1 MKKNNLKRG
10 ILAIAL
16 ATSFVLGSGNSSF
29 AAEDTSVSQE
39 QSAKDAYLE
48 AFNELKETY
57 KDCIAIRY
65 DYTYINSD
73 NYAKSAFKYI
83 MEQAKIYL
91 DINDETEEATPMVL
105 SSDDGYRIETANVKS
120 HISSLNYAKSK
131 LNGEKIDTDTLYN
144 LTKDANDFIRND
156 DNYKNATDELRTA
169 FRDALDEANK
179 VLAKGNSLS
188 EGEYEKA
195 VSDLRDT
202 KTAIIRYVKTE
213 DTKKVLSEK
222 IKETEEIVKN
232 KDKYTENTYK
242 MFDLALTSAKSI
254 ENNPNSKLE
263 EYEESIKSLKEATE
277 GLELKED
284 ADKIKKALKELK
296 AAKEEHEIT
305 VKACK
310 MLLNYPAIEKNN
322 GDRIRAYLEKSAK
335 VIERANKILEHYGM
349 N

>member
-16 ATSFVLGSGNSSF
+16 ATSFVLGSGQSLTNVH
-29 AAEDTSVSQE
+29 AANEVSQKK
-39 QSAKDAYLE
+39 SAKEMYEDSYKQLKDTYNSYL
-48 AFNELKETY
+48 NLY
-57 KDCIAIRY
+57 D
-65 DYTYINSD
+65 DYTYINSTSYPKASFD
-73 NYAKSAFKYI
+73 GI
-83 MEQAKIYL
+83 MTKTKAYL
-91 DINDETEEATPMVL
+91 EEEKVLTNDEEYKLEA
-105 SSDDGYRIETANVKS
+105 ETAMS
-120 HISSLNYAKSK
+120 QLSLLNEAKDK
-131 LNGEKIDTDTLYN
+131 LDGESVDTETLAK
-144 LTKDANDFIRND
+144 LLMESQDFVRND
-156 DNYKNATDELRTA
+156 SNYKNAPKDKKDLYDLAITNGYLV
-169 FRDALDEANK
+169 FNK
-179 VLAKGNSLS
+179 GSNKLS

-195 VSDLRDT
+195 VADIREARE
-202 KTAIIRYVKTE
+202 AIIRAVKENAAKEELGT
-213 DTKKVLSEK
+213 K

>member
-16 ATSFVLGSGNSSF
+16 ATSFVLGSGQSLTNVH
-29 AAEDTSVSQE
+29 AANEVSQKK
-39 QSAKDAYLE
+39 SAKEMYEDSYKQLKDTYNSYL
-48 AFNELKETY
+48 NLY
-57 KDCIAIRY
+57 D
-65 DYTYINSD
+65 DYTYINSTSYPKASFD
-73 NYAKSAFKYI
+73 GI
-83 MEQAKIYL
+83 MTKTKAYL
-91 DINDETEEATPMVL
+91 EEKKVLTNDEEYKLEA
-105 SSDDGYRIETANVKS
+105 ETAMS
-120 HISSLNYAKSK
+120 QLSLLNEAKDK
-131 LNGEKIDTDTLYN
+131 LDGESVDTETLAK
-144 LTKDANDFIRND
+144 LLMESQDFVRND
-156 DNYKNATDELRTA
+156 SNYKNAPKDKKDLYDLAITNGYLV
-169 FRDALDEANK
+169 FNK
-179 VLAKGNSLS
+179 GSNKLS

-195 VSDLRDT
+195 VADIREARE
-202 KTAIIRYVKTE
+202 AIIRAVKENAAKEELGT
-213 DTKKVLSEK
+213 K

>member
-16 ATSFVLGSGNSSF
+16 ATSFVLGSGQSLTNVH
-29 AAEDTSVSQE
+29 AANEVSQE
-39 QSAKDAYLE
+39 KSAKEMYEDSFKQLKDTYNSYL
-48 AFNELKETY
+48 NLY
-57 KDCIAIRY
+57 D
-65 DYTYINSD
+65 DYTYINSTSYPKASFD
-73 NYAKSAFKYI
+73 GI
-83 MEQAKIYL
+83 MTKTKAYL
-91 DINDETEEATPMVL
+91 EEEKVLTSDEEYKLEA
-105 SSDDGYRIETANVKS
+105 ETAMS
-120 HISSLNYAKSK
+120 QLSLLNEAKDK
-131 LNGEKIDTDTLYN
+131 LDGESVDTETLAK
-144 LTKDANDFIRND
+144 LLMESQDFVRND
-156 DNYKNATDELRTA
+156 SNYKNAPKDKKDLYDLAITNGYLV
-169 FRDALDEANK
+169 FNK
-179 VLAKGNSLS
+179 GSNKLS
-188 EGEYEKA
+188 EGEYEMA
-195 VSDLRDT
+195 VADIREARE
-202 KTAIIRYVKTE
+202 AIIRAVKENAAKEELGT
-213 DTKKVLSEK
+213 K

-242 MFDLALTSAKSI
+242 MFGLALTSAKSI

>member
-202 KTAIIRYVKTE
+202 KAAIIRYVKTE

-322 GDRIRAYLEKSAK
+322 GDRKEFACAR
-335 VIERANKILEHYGM
+335 R
-349 N
+349 

>member
-16 ATSFVLGSGNSSF
+16 ATSFVLGSGQSLTNVH
-29 AAEDTSVSQE
+29 AANEVSQE
-39 QSAKDAYLE
+39 KSAKEMYEDSFKQLKDTYNSYL
-48 AFNELKETY
+48 NLY
-57 KDCIAIRY
+57 D
-65 DYTYINSD
+65 DYTYINSTSYPKASFD
-73 NYAKSAFKYI
+73 GI
-83 MEQAKIYL
+83 MTKTKAYL
-91 DINDETEEATPMVL
+91 EEEKVLTSDEEYKLEA
-105 SSDDGYRIETANVKS
+105 ETAMS
-120 HISSLNYAKSK
+120 QLSLLNEAKDK
-131 LNGEKIDTDTLYN
+131 LDGESVDTETLAK
-144 LTKDANDFIRND
+144 LLMESQDFVRND
-156 DNYKNATDELRTA
+156 SNYKNAPKDKKDLYDLAITNGYLV
-169 FRDALDEANK
+169 FNK
-179 VLAKGNSLS
+179 GSNKLS

-195 VSDLRDT
+195 VADIREARE
-202 KTAIIRYVKTE
+202 AIIRAVKENAAKEELGT
-213 DTKKVLSEK
+213 K

-263 EYEESIKSLKEATE
+263 EYEESIKSLKEATK

>member
-16 ATSFVLGSGNSSF
+16 ATSFVLGSGQSLTNVH
-29 AAEDTSVSQE
+29 AANEVSQE
-39 QSAKDAYLE
+39 KSAKEMYEDSFKQLKDTYNSYL
-48 AFNELKETY
+48 NLY
-57 KDCIAIRY
+57 D
-65 DYTYINSD
+65 DYTYINSTSYPKASFD
-73 NYAKSAFKYI
+73 GI
-83 MEQAKIYL
+83 MTKTKAYL
-91 DINDETEEATPMVL
+91 EEEKVLTSDEEYKLEA
-105 SSDDGYRIETANVKS
+105 ETAMS
-120 HISSLNYAKSK
+120 QLSLLNEAKDK
-131 LNGEKIDTDTLYN
+131 LDGESVDTETLAK
-144 LTKDANDFIRND
+144 LLMESQDFVRND
-156 DNYKNATDELRTA
+156 SNYKNAPKDKKDLYDLAITNGYLV
-169 FRDALDEANK
+169 FNK
-179 VLAKGNSLS
+179 GSNKLS

-195 VSDLRDT
+195 VADIREARE
-202 KTAIIRYVKTE
+202 AIIRAVKENAAKEELGT
-213 DTKKVLSEK
+213 K

>member
-1 MKKNNLKRG
+1 ME
-10 ILAIAL
+10 
-16 ATSFVLGSGNSSF
+16 SQDFV
-29 AAEDTSVSQE
+29 
-39 QSAKDAYLE
+39 
-48 AFNELKETY
+48 
-57 KDCIAIRY
+57 
-65 DYTYINSD
+65 
-73 NYAKSAFKYI
+73 
-83 MEQAKIYL
+83 
-91 DINDETEEATPMVL
+91 
-105 SSDDGYRIETANVKS
+105 
-120 HISSLNYAKSK
+120 
-131 LNGEKIDTDTLYN
+131 
-144 LTKDANDFIRND
+144 RND
-156 DNYKNATDELRTA
+156 SNYKNAPKDKKDLYDLAITNGYLV
-169 FRDALDEANK
+169 FNK
-179 VLAKGNSLS
+179 GSNKLS

-195 VSDLRDT
+195 VADIREARE
-202 KTAIIRYVKTE
+202 AIIRAVKENAAKEELGT
-213 DTKKVLSEK
+213 K

>member
-1 MKKNNLKRG
+1 MTKTK
-10 ILAIAL
+10 
-16 ATSFVLGSGNSSF
+16 
-29 AAEDTSVSQE
+29 
-39 QSAKDAYLE
+39 AYLE
-48 AFNELKETY
+48 EEKVLTSDEEY
-57 KDCIAIRY
+57 K
-65 DYTYINSD
+65 
-73 NYAKSAFKYI
+73 
-83 MEQAKIYL
+83 L
-91 DINDETEEATPMVL
+91 EA
-105 SSDDGYRIETANVKS
+105 ETAMS
-120 HISSLNYAKSK
+120 QLSLLNEAKDK
-131 LNGEKIDTDTLYN
+131 LDGESVDTETLAK
-144 LTKDANDFIRND
+144 LLMESQDFVRND
-156 DNYKNATDELRTA
+156 SNYKNAPKDKKDLYDLAITNGYLV
-169 FRDALDEANK
+169 FNK
-179 VLAKGNSLS
+179 GSNKLS

-195 VSDLRDT
+195 VADIREARE
-202 KTAIIRYVKTE
+202 AIIRAVKENAAKEELGT
-213 DTKKVLSEK
+213 K

>member
-1 MKKNNLKRG
+1 MYEDSFKQLKDTYNSYLNLY
-10 ILAIAL
+10 
-16 ATSFVLGSGNSSF
+16 
-29 AAEDTSVSQE
+29 D
-39 QSAKDAYLE
+39 
-48 AFNELKETY
+48 
-57 KDCIAIRY
+57 
-65 DYTYINSD
+65 DYTYINSTSYPKASFD
-73 NYAKSAFKYI
+73 GI
-83 MEQAKIYL
+83 MTKTKAYL
-91 DINDETEEATPMVL
+91 EEEKVLTSDEEYKLEA
-105 SSDDGYRIETANVKS
+105 ETAMS
-120 HISSLNYAKSK
+120 QLSLLNEAKDK
-131 LNGEKIDTDTLYN
+131 LDGESVDTETLAK
-144 LTKDANDFIRND
+144 LLMESQDFVRND
-156 DNYKNATDELRTA
+156 SNYKNAPKDKKDLYDLAITNGYLV
-169 FRDALDEANK
+169 FNK
-179 VLAKGNSLS
+179 GSNKLS

-195 VSDLRDT
+195 VADIREARE
-202 KTAIIRYVKTE
+202 AIIRAVKENAAKEELGT
-213 DTKKVLSEK
+213 K

-263 EYEESIKSLKEATE
+263 EYEESIKSLKEAKE

>member
-16 ATSFVLGSGNSSF
+16 ATSFVLGSGQSLTNVH
-29 AAEDTSVSQE
+29 AANEVSQE
-39 QSAKDAYLE
+39 KSAKEMYEDSFKQLKDTYNSYL
-48 AFNELKETY
+48 NLY
-57 KDCIAIRY
+57 D
-65 DYTYINSD
+65 DYTYINSTSYPKASFD
-73 NYAKSAFKYI
+73 GI
-83 MEQAKIYL
+83 MTKTKAYL
-91 DINDETEEATPMVL
+91 EEEKVLTSDEEYKLEA
-105 SSDDGYRIETANVKS
+105 ETAMS
-120 HISSLNYAKSK
+120 QLSLLNEAKDK
-131 LNGEKIDTDTLYN
+131 LDGESVDTETLAK
-144 LTKDANDFIRND
+144 LLMEAQDFVRND
-156 DNYKNATDELRTA
+156 SNYKNAPKDKKDLYDLAITNGYLV
-169 FRDALDEANK
+169 FNK
-179 VLAKGNSLS
+179 GSNKLS

-195 VSDLRDT
+195 VADIREARE
-202 KTAIIRYVKTE
+202 AIIRAVKENAAKEELGT
-213 DTKKVLSEK
+213 K

>member
-16 ATSFVLGSGNSSF
+16 ATSFVLGSGQSLTNVH
-29 AAEDTSVSQE
+29 AANEVSQE
-39 QSAKDAYLE
+39 KSAKEMYEDSFKQLKDTYNSYL
-48 AFNELKETY
+48 NLY
-57 KDCIAIRY
+57 D
-65 DYTYINSD
+65 DYTYINSTSYPKASFD
-73 NYAKSAFKYI
+73 GI
-83 MEQAKIYL
+83 MTKTKAYL
-91 DINDETEEATPMVL
+91 EEEKVLTSDEEYKLEA
-105 SSDDGYRIETANVKS
+105 ETAMS
-120 HISSLNYAKSK
+120 QLSLLNEAKDK
-131 LNGEKIDTDTLYN
+131 LDGESVDTETLAK
-144 LTKDANDFIRND
+144 LLMESQDFVRND
-156 DNYKNATDELRTA
+156 SNYKNAPKDKKDLYDLAITNGYLV
-169 FRDALDEANK
+169 FNK
-179 VLAKGNSLS
+179 GSNKLS

-195 VSDLRDT
+195 VADIREARE
-202 KTAIIRYVKTE
+202 AIIRAVKENAAKEELGT
-213 DTKKVLSEK
+213 K

-242 MFDLALTSAKSI
+242 MFDLALTRAKSI

>member
-16 ATSFVLGSGNSSF
+16 ATSFVLGSGQSLTNVH
-29 AAEDTSVSQE
+29 AANEVSQE
-39 QSAKDAYLE
+39 KSAKEMYEDSFKQLKDTYNSYL
-48 AFNELKETY
+48 NLY
-57 KDCIAIRY
+57 D
-65 DYTYINSD
+65 DYTYINSTSYPKASFD
-73 NYAKSAFKYI
+73 GI
-83 MEQAKIYL
+83 MTKTKAYL
-91 DINDETEEATPMVL
+91 EEEKVLTSDEEYKLEA
-105 SSDDGYRIETANVKS
+105 ETAMS
-120 HISSLNYAKSK
+120 QLSLLNEAKDK
-131 LNGEKIDTDTLYN
+131 LDGESVNTETLAK
-144 LTKDANDFIRND
+144 LLMESQDFVRND
-156 DNYKNATDELRTA
+156 SNYKNAPKDKKDLYDLAITNGYLV
-169 FRDALDEANK
+169 FNK
-179 VLAKGNSLS
+179 GSNKLS

-195 VSDLRDT
+195 VADIREARE
-202 KTAIIRYVKTE
+202 AIIRAVKENAAKEELGT
-213 DTKKVLSEK
+213 K

>member
-16 ATSFVLGSGNSSF
+16 ATSFVLTSGQSLTNVH
-29 AAEDTSVSQE
+29 AANEVSQE
-39 QSAKDAYLE
+39 KSAKEMYEDSFEQLKDTYNSYL
-48 AFNELKETY
+48 NLY
-57 KDCIAIRY
+57 D
-65 DYTYINSD
+65 DYTYINSTSYPKASFD
-73 NYAKSAFKYI
+73 GI
-83 MEQAKIYL
+83 MTKTKAYL
-91 DINDETEEATPMVL
+91 EEEKVLTSDEEYKLEA
-105 SSDDGYRIETANVKS
+105 ETAMS
-120 HISSLNYAKSK
+120 QLSLLNEAKDK
-131 LNGEKIDTDTLYN
+131 LDGESVDTETLAK
-144 LTKDANDFIRND
+144 LLMESQDFVRND
-156 DNYKNATDELRTA
+156 SNYKNAPKDKKDLYDLAITNGYLV
-169 FRDALDEANK
+169 FNK
-179 VLAKGNSLS
+179 GSNKLS

-195 VSDLRDT
+195 VADIREARE
-202 KTAIIRYVKTE
+202 AIIRAVKENAAKEELGT
-213 DTKKVLSEK
+213 K

>member
-16 ATSFVLGSGNSSF
+16 ATSFVLGSGQSLTNVH
-29 AAEDTSVSQE
+29 AANEVSQE
-39 QSAKDAYLE
+39 KSAKEMYEDSFKQLKDTYNSYL
-48 AFNELKETY
+48 NLY
-57 KDCIAIRY
+57 D
-65 DYTYINSD
+65 DYTYINSTSYPKASFD
-73 NYAKSAFKYI
+73 GI
-83 MEQAKIYL
+83 MTKTKAYL
-91 DINDETEEATPMVL
+91 EEEKVLTSDEEYKLEA
-105 SSDDGYRIETANVKS
+105 ETAMS
-120 HISSLNYAKSK
+120 QLSLLNEAKDK
-131 LNGEKIDTDTLYN
+131 LDGESVDTETLAK
-144 LTKDANDFIRND
+144 LLMESQDFVRND
-156 DNYKNATDELRTA
+156 SNYKNAPKDKKDLYDLAITNGYLV
-169 FRDALDEANK
+169 FNK
-179 VLAKGNSLS
+179 GSNKLS

-195 VSDLRDT
+195 VADIREARE
-202 KTAIIRYVKTE
+202 AIIRAVKENAAKEELGT
-213 DTKKVLSEK
+213 K

-284 ADKIKKALKELK
+284 ADKIKKARKELK

>member
-16 ATSFVLGSGNSSF
+16 ATSFVLGSGQSLTNVH
-29 AAEDTSVSQE
+29 AANEVSQE
-39 QSAKDAYLE
+39 KSAKEMYEDSFKQLKDTYNSYL
-48 AFNELKETY
+48 NL
-57 KDCIAIRY
+57 Y
-65 DYTYINSD
+65 DDSTYINSTSYPKASFD
-73 NYAKSAFKYI
+73 GI
-83 MEQAKIYL
+83 MTKTKAYL
-91 DINDETEEATPMVL
+91 EEEKVLTSDEEYKLEA
-105 SSDDGYRIETANVKS
+105 ETAMS
-120 HISSLNYAKSK
+120 QLSLLNEAKDK
-131 LNGEKIDTDTLYN
+131 LDGESVDTETLAK
-144 LTKDANDFIRND
+144 LLMESQDFVRND
-156 DNYKNATDELRTA
+156 SNYKNAPKDKKDLYDLAITNGYLV
-169 FRDALDEANK
+169 FNK
-179 VLAKGNSLS
+179 GSNKLS

-195 VSDLRDT
+195 VADIREARE
-202 KTAIIRYVKTE
+202 AIIRAVKENAAKEELGT
-213 DTKKVLSEK
+213 K

-310 MLLNYPAIEKNN
+310 MLLDYPAIEKNN

>member
-16 ATSFVLGSGNSSF
+16 ATSFVLGSGQSLTNVH
-29 AAEDTSVSQE
+29 AANEVSQE
-39 QSAKDAYLE
+39 KSAKEMYEDSFKQLKDTYNSYLI
-48 AFNELKETY
+48 LY
-57 KDCIAIRY
+57 D
-65 DYTYINSD
+65 DYTYINSTSYPKASFD
-73 NYAKSAFKYI
+73 GI
-83 MEQAKIYL
+83 MTKTKAYL
-91 DINDETEEATPMVL
+91 EEEKVLTNDEEYKLEA
-105 SSDDGYRIETANVKS
+105 ETAMS
-120 HISSLNYAKSK
+120 QLSLLNEAKDK
-131 LNGEKIDTDTLYN
+131 LDGESVDTETLAK
-144 LTKDANDFIRND
+144 LLMESQDFVRND
-156 DNYKNATDELRTA
+156 SNYKNAPKDKKDLYDLAITNGYLV
-169 FRDALDEANK
+169 FNK
-179 VLAKGNSLS
+179 GSNKLS

-195 VSDLRDT
+195 VADIREARE
-202 KTAIIRYVKTE
+202 AIIRAVKENAAKEELGT
-213 DTKKVLSEK
+213 K

>member
-16 ATSFVLGSGNSSF
+16 ATSFVLGSGQSLTNVH
-29 AAEDTSVSQE
+29 AANEVSQKK
-39 QSAKDAYLE
+39 SAKEMYEDSFKQLKDTYNSYL
-48 AFNELKETY
+48 NLY
-57 KDCIAIRY
+57 D
-65 DYTYINSD
+65 DYTYINSTSYPKASFD
-73 NYAKSAFKYI
+73 GI
-83 MEQAKIYL
+83 MTKTKAYL
-91 DINDETEEATPMVL
+91 EEEKVLTSDEEYKLEA
-105 SSDDGYRIETANVKS
+105 ETAMS
-120 HISSLNYAKSK
+120 QLSLLNEAKDK
-131 LNGEKIDTDTLYN
+131 LDGESVDTETLAK
-144 LTKDANDFIRND
+144 LLMESQDFVRND
-156 DNYKNATDELRTA
+156 SNYKNAPKDKKDLYDLAITNGYLV
-169 FRDALDEANK
+169 FNK
-179 VLAKGNSLS
+179 GSNKLS

-195 VSDLRDT
+195 VADIREARE
-202 KTAIIRYVKTE
+202 AIIRAVKENAAKEELGT
-213 DTKKVLSEK
+213 K